1 MKAVILR
8 ALGTPLAMEEVPD
21 PVAGPGEVVVD
32 VAAAP
37 VLSYANE
44 VFGGTRPYHLMLPM
58 VPGTGAIGRV
68 RAVGPDATR
77 LAPGDWVFC
86 DPTVRAR
93 DDALA
98 PDIMLQ
104 GWTAPGPGAQTLMG
118 WMRDGAFAERMRL
131 PMECAVPVGEIAAP
145 DAARWCAAVVMLIP
159 YGGWLAAGLQA
170 GETALVNTATGNFGS
185 AAVAVA
191 LAMGAGAVIATGRNE
206 EALAELVWRF
216 GTRVRPVRITGE
228 AEADTAR
235 MREAAHGP
243 IDRVL
248 DILPPL
254 PDAAPVRAAA
264 MSVRANG
271 SVVLMGGL
279 GVDVALPY
287 RWIMRNNITIR
298 GQWMYPREAVPR
310 FIALVRSGLLSLD
323 HVRITE
329 FPLAEANEA
338 VTHAAAHGGAFRLT
352 VLRP

>member
-1 MKAVILR
+1 
-8 ALGTPLAMEEVPD
+8 
-21 PVAGPGEVVVD
+21 
-32 VAAAP
+32 
-37 VLSYANE
+37 
-44 VFGGTRPYHLMLPM
+44 
-58 VPGTGAIGRV
+58 
-68 RAVGPDATR
+68 
-77 LAPGDWVFC
+77 
-86 DPTVRAR
+86 
-93 DDALA
+93 
-98 PDIMLQ
+98 
-104 GWTAPGPGAQTLMG
+104 
-118 WMRDGAFAERMRL
+118 
-131 PMECAVPVGEIAAP
+131 
-145 DAARWCAAVVMLIP
+145 
-159 YGGWLAAGLQA
+159 
-170 GETALVNTATGNFGS
+170 
-185 AAVAVA
+185 VA